1 MTTIIVSI
9 VVAVVSLGIGLLLG
23 RKQADR
29 IIQAFIREQEAAER
43 DARSIL
49 EKAEREAGEKK
60 KEAEKYLR
68 EAQRKAEEITKK
80 AEKEAREIIYAE
92 RRRLESEIYRER
104 RELDRERRKLEELQI
119 ALEKKSE
126 QLDRRESILKNKERE
141 LNERERA
148 ISIKERA
155 VEEKLEEITKK
166 LEEIAGMTRQEARAE
181 LMKSVEIQ
189 ARYEAAQLAHKIR
202 EEAKEK
208 AEREAKEIIA
218 QAIQRCASEQ
228 TAEITTTVVEL
239 PSDDVKGRIIG
250 REGRNIR
257 AFEQAT
263 GVEVII
269 DDTPEVIVLS
279 SFDPIRREKARLAM
293 EELIRDG
300 RIHPARIEEVV
311 QKIDESFDQHI
322 RKIGEEA
329 ILKLGLSGFHPDM
342 IYYIGK
348 MNFRTSYG
356 QNLLEHSIETAK
368 LAAIMASELGL
379 NPDIAKRAAL
389 LHDIGKVMEEEGP
402 HALLGAQLAK
412 RLGENDIVVNA
423 IASHHGDVEPMSP
436 YAPIVAAAD
445 AISGSRPGA
454 RRESLEAYIRRI
466 QKLEEIA
473 YEHKGVE
480 KAFAI
485 QAGREIRVIVDAR
498 KVSDAEAHEIA
509 KNISRRIEEE
519 MQYPG
524 QIKVIVIREV
534 RAVEYAR

>member
-1 MTTIIVSI
+1 MTITIISVI
-9 VVAVVSLGIGLLLG
+9 VAAVFLGLGLFLG
-23 RKQADR
+23 RKRAQKV
-29 IIQAFIREQEAAER
+29 IEEFIREQ
-43 DARSIL
+43 
-49 EKAEREAGEKK
+49 
-60 KEAEKYLR
+60 KEAEKDAQSIIER
-68 EAQRKAEEITKK
+68 ARKEAQEKIRQAEEALSKAKRESQDILRK
-80 AEKEAREIIYAE
+80 AEKEAREFYYSE
-92 RRRLESEIYRER
+92 KRKLESEIYRER
-104 RELDRERRKLEELQI
+104 RELDRERRRLEELQL

-126 QLDRRESILKNKERE
+126 QLDRRELILKNKEKE

-148 ISIKERA
+148 IFIKEKSI
-155 VEEKLEEITKK
+155 EEKLQEITSK
-166 LEEIAGMTRQEARAE
+166 LEEVAGMTRQEARAE
-181 LMKSVEIQ
+181 LMRNVEIQ

-208 AEREAKEIIA
+208 AEKEAREIIA

-228 TAEITTTVVEL
+228 TSEITTTVVEL

-269 DDTPEVIVLS
+269 DDTPEIIVLS
-279 SFDPIRREKARLAM
+279 SFDPIRREKAKLAM

-311 QKIDESFDQHI
+311 QKIDEQFDQHI

-348 MNFRTSYG
+348 MAFRTSYG

-389 LHDIGKVMEEEGP
+389 LHDIGKVIEEEGP

-412 RLGENDIVVNA
+412 RLGESDIVVNA
-423 IASHHGDVEPMSP
+423 IAAHHGDVEPISP

-454 RRESLEAYIRRI
+454 RRESLEAYIKRI
-466 QKLEEIA
+466 QRLEEIA

-498 KVSDAEAHEIA
+498 KVSDAEAYDIA
-509 KNISRRIEEE
+509 KNISQRIEEE

>member
-1 MTTIIVSI
+1 MTTTIISI
-9 VVAVVSLGIGLLLG
+9 IVAAVFLGLGLFLG
-23 RKQADR
+23 RKRAQKA
-29 IIQAFIREQEAAER
+29 IEEFIREQKEAER
-43 DARSIL
+43 DAQSII
-49 EKAEREAGEKK
+49 ERAHREAQEKI
-60 KEAEKYLR
+60 KEAEEALSKAKR
-68 EAQRKAEEITKK
+68 EAQDILRK
-80 AEKEAREIIYAE
+80 AEKEAREFYYSE
-92 RRRLESEIYRER
+92 KRKLESEIYRER
-104 RELDRERRKLEELQI
+104 RELDRDRRRLEELQL

-126 QLDRRESILKNKERE
+126 QLDRRELILKNKEKE
-141 LNERERA
+141 LNERERS
-148 ISIKERA
+148 ISIKEKSI
-155 VEEKLEEITKK
+155 EEKLQEITSK
-166 LEEIAGMTRQEARAE
+166 LEEVAGMTRQEARAE
-181 LMKSVEIQ
+181 LMRSVEIQ

-208 AEREAKEIIA
+208 AEREAREIIA

-228 TAEITTTVVEL
+228 TSEITTTVVEL

-269 DDTPEVIVLS
+269 DDTPEIIVLS
-279 SFDPIRREKARLAM
+279 SFDPIRREKAKLAM

-348 MNFRTSYG
+348 MAFRTSYG

-389 LHDIGKVMEEEGP
+389 LHDIGKVIEEEGP

-412 RLGENDIVVNA
+412 RLGESDIVVNA
-423 IASHHGDVEPMSP
+423 IAAHHGDVEPISP

-454 RRESLEAYIRRI
+454 RRESLEAYIKRI
-466 QKLEEIA
+466 QRLEEIA

-498 KVSDAEAHEIA
+498 KVSDAEAYDIA
-509 KNISRRIEEE
+509 KNISQRIEEE

>member
-1 MTTIIVSI
+1 MTTTIISI
-9 VVAVVSLGIGLLLG
+9 IVAAVFLGLGLFLG
-23 RKQADR
+23 RKRAQKV
-29 IIQAFIREQEAAER
+29 IEEFIREQKEAER
-43 DARSIL
+43 DAQSII
-49 EKAEREAGEKK
+49 ERAHREAQEKI
-60 KEAEKYLR
+60 KEAEEALSKAKR
-68 EAQRKAEEITKK
+68 EAQDILRK
-80 AEKEAREIIYAE
+80 AEKEAREFYYSE
-92 RRRLESEIYRER
+92 KRKLESEIYRER
-104 RELDRERRKLEELQI
+104 RELDRDRRRLEELQL

-126 QLDRRESILKNKERE
+126 QLDRRELILKNKEKE
-141 LNERERA
+141 LNERERS
-148 ISIKERA
+148 ISIKEKSI
-155 VEEKLEEITKK
+155 EEKLQEITSK
-166 LEEIAGMTRQEARAE
+166 LEEVAGMTRQEARAE
-181 LMKSVEIQ
+181 LMRSVEIQ

-208 AEREAKEIIA
+208 AEREAREIIA

-228 TAEITTTVVEL
+228 TSEITTTVVEL

-269 DDTPEVIVLS
+269 DDTPEIIVLS
-279 SFDPIRREKARLAM
+279 SFDPIRREKAKLAM

-348 MNFRTSYG
+348 MAFRTSYG

-389 LHDIGKVMEEEGP
+389 LHDIGKVIEEEGP

-412 RLGENDIVVNA
+412 RLGESDIVVNA
-423 IASHHGDVEPMSP
+423 IAAHHGDVEPISP

-454 RRESLEAYIRRI
+454 RRESLEAYIKRI
-466 QKLEEIA
+466 QRLEEIA

-498 KVSDAEAHEIA
+498 KVSDAEAYDIA
-509 KNISRRIEEE
+509 KNISQRIEEE